1 MWMRTDPLR
10 EFDQIAQQ
18 LLGLDATPGP
28 APMAMDVWRD
38 GDTLIVEFDLPGVRT
53 DSLEIDV
60 ERNVLT
66 VRAERPERGGQREML
81 AAERRTGLFGR
92 QLVLGDDL
100 DLDQVRADY
109 GDGVLRLSIPV
120 AAKARPRKIEIATG
134 TSERRAISS

>member
-1 MWMRTDPLR
+1 MSMRTDPLR
-10 EFDQIAQQ
+10 EYQIAQQ
-18 LLGLDATPGP
+18 LLGLDTTPGP

-66 VRAERPERGGQREML
+66 VRAQRPERSGQRDML
-81 AAERRTGLFGR
+81 AAERPTGPFGR

-109 GDGVLRLSIPV
+109 GDGVLRVSIPV

-134 TSERRAISS
+134 TGEHRAIWP